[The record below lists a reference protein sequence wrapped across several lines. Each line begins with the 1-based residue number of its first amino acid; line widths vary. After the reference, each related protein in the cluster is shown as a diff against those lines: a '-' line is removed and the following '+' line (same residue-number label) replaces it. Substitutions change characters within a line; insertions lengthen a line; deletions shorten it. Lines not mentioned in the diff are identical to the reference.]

1 MVATFRWFLSAS
13 KVQSPPNGRWIASL
27 FGQYLTSAAPQLPT
41 HKTSKALKS
50 VCPLRLGDSF
60 QSKNC
65 EAYDYGDM
73 RKRLKLK
80 ISEVMVALIV
90 KGIKM

>member
-27 FGQYLTSAAPQLPT
+27 FGQYLTSTAPQLPT

-50 VCPLRLGDSF
+50 VCPLRLGDSI
-60 QSKNC
+60 QPKNC